1 MSIFSGKWWKH
12 HVRKWQAVSNILGI
26 TDAIGD
32 EEKSLGD
39 SAKYSFDHQAG
50 QYEDGQ
56 KDDQSDSQKAIRQVA
71 NALTA
76 AGNAESDGDGD
87 EE

>member
-1 MSIFSGKWWKH
+1 MSIFKGSWWKH
-12 HVRKWQAVSNILGI
+12 HIKKWKAVGDILGI
-26 TDAIGD
+26 TSGLNK
-32 EEKSLGD
+32 EEKSLGE
-39 SAKYSFDHQAG
+39 SAKDSYDHGAN

-56 KDDQSDSQKAIRQVA
+56 KDDQSDSQKAIQAVA

-76 AGNAESDGDGD
+76 ASNADADGDGD